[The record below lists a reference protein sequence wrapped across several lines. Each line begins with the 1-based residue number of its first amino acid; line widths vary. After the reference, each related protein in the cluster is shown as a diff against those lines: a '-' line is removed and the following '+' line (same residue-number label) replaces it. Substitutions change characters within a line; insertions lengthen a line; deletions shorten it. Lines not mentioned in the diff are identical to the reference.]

1 MGLNRECVGKT
12 YEEKEYKVEKAA
24 MVAYAKAT
32 NEGNPKLAGDSP
44 EMASPM
50 FGVVY
55 LLPGLVDA
63 FFDQDLMQDANLG
76 RMLHGGQDMR
86 FHKPAKDQ
94 DVLKTQTKVESIE
107 DRGTGE
113 LLTISFST
121 KNQDGDQVMTGQGTF
136 FFRGP
141 PDPDKVKK
149 KTGPTEIPKV
159 LFEKTCH
166 VDDDQ
171 TYRYAEASGDHN
183 PLHVDEEMAKA
194 MGFPNVIVHGLCVM
208 ALAQKGIIDGG
219 LDGEPARLRR
229 LSVQFSK
236 PVFPGDDLRCIAWGK
251 DASGEGGRRVLGFII
266 KSQRDEEVIREGI
279 AELD

>member
-1 MGLNRECVGKT
+1 MGLNRELIGKT
-12 YEEKEYKVEKAA
+12 YEEKEYTVEREK
-24 MVAYAKAT
+24 MIAYAKAT
-32 NEGNPKLAGDSP
+32 NEDNPRLAGENP

-55 LLPGLVDA
+55 LLPGLVDV
-63 FFDQDLMQDANLG
+63 FFDQDLMRDANLG

-86 FHKPAKDQ
+86 FLKPVKDR
-94 DVLKTQTKVESIE
+94 DVLKTQTRVENIE

-113 LLTISFST
+113 LLTIGFST
-121 KNQDGDQVMTGQGTF
+121 KNQDGERVLSGQGTF

-149 KTGPTEIPKV
+149 KAGPTEVPKV
-159 LFEKTCH
+159 LFEKTYR

-219 LDGEPARLRR
+219 LEGEASRLRR

-236 PVFPGDDLRCIAWGK
+236 PVFPGDDLCCIAWERGFE
-251 DASGEGGRRVLGFII
+251 DGRRVLGFIV

>member
-12 YEEKEYKVEKAA
+12 YEEKEYKVEKEN
-24 MVAYAKAT
+24 MVAYARAT
-32 NEGNPKLAGDSP
+32 NEDNPKLAGDSP

-63 FFDQDLMQDANLG
+63 FFDQELMQDANLG
-76 RMLHGGQDMR
+76 RMVHGGQDMR
-86 FHKPAKDQ
+86 FHTPARDQ
-94 DVLKTQTKVESIE
+94 DILKTQTKVESIE

-113 LLTISFST
+113 LLTISFQT
-121 KNQDGDQVMTGQGTF
+121 KNQDGAQVMSGQGTF

-149 KTGPTEIPKV
+149 KKGPTEIPQV
-159 LFEKTCH
+159 LFEKTFH

-171 TYRYAEASGDHN
+171 THRYAEASGDHN
-183 PLHVDEEMAKA
+183 PIHVDEDMAKA
-194 MGFPNVIVHGLCVM
+194 MGFPSVIVHGLCVM

-236 PVFPGDDLRCIAWGK
+236 PVFPGDDLRCIAWDKG
-251 DASGEGGRRVLGFII
+251 SEGGKRVLGFIM
-266 KSQRDEEVIREGI
+266 KSQRDEEVMREGV

>member
-12 YEEKEYKVEKAA
+12 YEEKEYKVEKEK

-32 NEGNPKLAGDSP
+32 NEDNPKLAGDSP

-76 RMLHGGQDMR
+76 MMLHGGQDMR
-86 FHKPAKDQ
+86 FHTPARDQ
-94 DVLKTQTKVESIE
+94 DILKTQTKVESIV

-121 KNQDGDQVMTGQGTF
+121 KNQDGAQVMTGEGTF

-149 KTGPTEIPKV
+149 KKGPTEIEKV
-159 LFEKTCH
+159 LFEKTFH

-171 TYRYAEASGDHN
+171 THRYAAASGDHN
-183 PLHVDEEMAKA
+183 PIHVDDDMAKA
-194 MGFPNVIVHGLCVM
+194 MGFPSVIVHGLCVM

-236 PVFPGDDLRCIAWGK
+236 PVFPGDDLRCIAWDKG
-251 DASGEGGRRVLGFII
+251 SEGGKRVLGFIM
-266 KSQRDEEVIREGI
+266 KSQRDEEVMREGV

>member
-1 MGLNRECVGKT
+1 MGLNRELIGKT
-12 YEEKEYKVEKAA
+12 YAEQEFVVEREK
-24 MVAYAKAT
+24 MIAYAKAT
-32 NEGNPKLAGDSP
+32 NEDNPRLAGDSP

-55 LLPGLVDA
+55 VFPGLVEV
-63 FFDQDLMQDANLG
+63 FFDQDLMKDSNLG

-86 FHKPAKDQ
+86 FLKPVKDQ
-94 DVLKTQTKVESIE
+94 DVLKTLTKIENIE
-107 DRGTGE
+107 DRGSGE
-113 LLTISFST
+113 LLTVGFSS
-121 KNQDGDQVMTGQGTF
+121 KNQDGVEVLSGQGTF

-149 KTGPTEIPKV
+149 KDGPTEIPKV
-159 LFEKTCH
+159 LFEKTLH

-219 LDGEPARLRR
+219 LDGDPSRLRR

-236 PVFPGDDLRCIAWGK
+236 PVFPGDDLRCIAWDQG
-251 DASGEGGRRVLGFII
+251 GEGGKRVLGFIM
-266 KSQRDEEVIREGI
+266 KSQRDQEVIREGI